1 MAADCHTMHSPMA
14 IDTADNA
21 IQMAASK
28 SQANNVDIVT
38 REPGEGGDVEMVAEE
53 LDEGG
58 VDMLM
63 DEFHD
68 GNIDAGG
75 DVEMAAGQLVSDVEL
90 VVLIVVDDEDDEM
103 ETEEGEEHEDVD
115 IAVVSALINDDV
127 GMEED

>member
-1 MAADCHTMHSPMA
+1 MA

-21 IQMAASK
+21 VQMVASK

-38 REPGEGGDVEMVAEE
+38 GEPGRGGDVEMVAEE

-90 VVLIVVDDEDDEM
+90 VVLIIVDDEDDEM

-115 IAVVSALINDDV
+115 IVVVSALINDDV